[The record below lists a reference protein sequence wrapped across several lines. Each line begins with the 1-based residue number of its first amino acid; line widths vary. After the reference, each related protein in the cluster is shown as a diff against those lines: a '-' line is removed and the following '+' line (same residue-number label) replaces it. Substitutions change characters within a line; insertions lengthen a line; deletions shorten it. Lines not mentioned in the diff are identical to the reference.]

1 MVRFT
6 RLKKGETASMQATQN
21 QYAIP
26 EQNAAA
32 DRRTT
37 KYLTFHVGT
46 EEFAIAVLSVREIMG
61 VQDITAVPHTPSYIK
76 GIINLRG
83 KVVPVVDLRLKFGL
97 PATEYTQRTCIIV
110 VEVAGESAPLL
121 MGAVVDSVSEVLNV
135 ASSEVEKT
143 PDFGEGVTIPYLLG
157 IAKSK
162 GNVTI
167 LLDIDKVLANSELS
181 GISNLVH

>member
-1 MVRFT
+1 
-6 RLKKGETASMQATQN
+6 MQATLN
-21 QYAIP
+21 
-26 EQNAAA
+26 QNAITDQAATA

-37 KYLTFHVGT
+37 KYLTFHVGA

-61 VQDITAVPHTPSYIK
+61 IQDITAVPHTPAYVK

-97 PATEYTQRTCIIV
+97 QATEYTPRTCIIV
-110 VEVAGESAPLL
+110 VEIAGENSPML

-135 ASSEVEKT
+135 APSEVEKT

-167 LLDIDKVLANSELS
+167 RLDIDKGLATSELA
-181 GISNLVH
+181 GLSNLIK